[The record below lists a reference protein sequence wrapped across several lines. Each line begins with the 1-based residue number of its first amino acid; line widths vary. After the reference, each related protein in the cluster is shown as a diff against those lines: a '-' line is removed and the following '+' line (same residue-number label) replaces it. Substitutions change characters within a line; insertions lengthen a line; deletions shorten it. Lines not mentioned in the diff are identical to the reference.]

1 MKGTS
6 ASASTSDTTYANVN
20 VSLSRLFAQPEPDI
34 CVCGCQY
41 GGCVPQRRY
50 AAPKTDPISDSE
62 RGALITFSVNGKCG
76 FSVRS
81 ALEKQYAGLDG
92 RDDHM
97 FVGFR
102 SAVAIRFE
110 WKAYEKWTHQIRTL
124 NYRNPP
130 GNINRS
136 KLATELAKR
145 VQWFS
150 KKVEGAVPEPIWENY
165 CFRRGVVDADHLQ
178 LVALERVSQSSW
190 ILHLRLI
197 PSSIPPPSS

>member
-1 MKGTS
+1 MRG
-6 ASASTSDTTYANVN
+6 ASTSTSLGTDVN
-20 VSLSRLFAQPEPDI
+20 VSSPQLFAKYDPDI

-41 GGCVPQRRY
+41 GGCVPQRSY
-50 AAPKTDPISDSE
+50 PCPKNDPISDSE

-76 FSVRS
+76 FSVKS
-81 ALEKQYAGLDG
+81 ALEKRYAGLDG

-102 SAVAIRFE
+102 SAISIRFE

-130 GNINRS
+130 RNINRS

-150 KKVEGAVPEPIWENY
+150 KKVEGAAPDPMWEKY
-165 CFRRGVVDADHLQ
+165 CFRQGVVDAEHLQ

-190 ILHLRLI
+190 MLHLRLI
-197 PSSIPPPSS
+197 PPAVPPPA